1 MLTAYAKDPRPSHSL
16 NVVDNSTHVKRESQF
31 KAIYPHALVNS
42 SRIAMDDSTDGLD
55 ALREFD
61 EAPFAVTLGDRQVMV
76 EAIHPIQ
83 PEFLIAVRCTD
94 TRGADAI
101 TIN

>member
-1 MLTAYAKDPRPSHSL
+1 MGC
-16 NVVDNSTHVKRESQF
+16 
-31 KAIYPHALVNS
+31 
-42 SRIAMDDSTDGLD
+42 STDGLD

-61 EAPFAVTLGDRQVMV
+61 EAPFAVTLNGRTVMV
-76 EAIHPIQ
+76 EVHPPIR
-83 PEFLIAVRCTD
+83 PEFIIATRCTD